1 MLTGRVP
8 FFLIVVMVCLA
19 LAAAGQTGAGV
30 QAERGTISA
39 KQIGPGEVGIRYL
52 PEGSVL
58 ESQFGGLYFVVQ
70 HEDSTPQAKAW
81 TGRGRLFYSDK
92 MVAVLGGDGT
102 RLMYKL
108 ADSAAPES
116 LGRYGF
122 KALDAY
128 GIALY
133 KRHETARAR

>member
-1 MLTGRVP
+1 MSTGRVP
-8 FFLIVVMVCLA
+8 FFVFILMVCLV
-19 LAAAGQTGAGV
+19 LAAAGQTGTGL
-30 QAERGTISA
+30 QAERGTISV
-39 KQIGPGEVGIRYL
+39 KQISLGEVGIRYL
-52 PEGSVL
+52 PDGAAER
-58 ESQFGGLYFVVQ
+58 SQEGGLYFVVQ

-81 TGRGRLFYSDK
+81 TGRGRLFYSDR

-102 RLMYKL
+102 RVMYKL
-108 ADSAAPES
+108 AEEPMPSS

-133 KRHETARAR
+133 QRTSSGR

>member
-8 FFLIVVMVCLA
+8 FFIFVLMVCLA

-30 QAERGTISA
+30 HAERGTISV
-39 KQIGPGEVGIRYL
+39 KQIAPGEVGIRYL
-52 PEGSVL
+52 PDGAAER
-58 ESQFGGLYFVVQ
+58 SQAGGLYFVVQ
-70 HEDSTPQAKAW
+70 YEDSTPQAMAW

-102 RLMYKL
+102 KLMYKL
-108 ADSAAPES
+108 TEEPMPSS

-133 KRHETARAR
+133 QRASSER